1 MTFWA
6 YLLHC
11 NGGYF
16 YAGHTDDLE
25 RRMGQHETRCVP
37 GFVPDHWPAKLVWS
51 QEFSSRIEAL
61 ETERRIKGW
70 SKAKKLALIR
80 GDWDSLSRLAK
91 KKSSTST
98 SSVRTDLGI
107 SEVTEPK

>member
-16 YAGHTDDLE
+16 YAGHTNDLE
-25 RRMGQHETRCVP
+25 RRMAQHAFGKVP
-37 GFVPDHWPAKLVWS
+37 GFVTDHWPAKLVWS
-51 QEFSSRIEAL
+51 QEFPSRLEAL

-70 SKAKKLALIR
+70 GREKKLALIR
-80 GDWDSLSRLAK
+80 GDWNDIARLAK
-91 KKSSTST
+91 KKGSAST
-98 SSVRTDLGI
+98 SSARTVENTDR
-107 SEVTEPK
+107 